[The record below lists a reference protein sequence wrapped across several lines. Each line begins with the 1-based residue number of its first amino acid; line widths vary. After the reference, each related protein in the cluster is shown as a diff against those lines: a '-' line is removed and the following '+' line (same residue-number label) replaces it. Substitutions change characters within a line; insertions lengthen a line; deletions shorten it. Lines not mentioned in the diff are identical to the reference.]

1 MKIFKIL
8 ILPFIE
14 IGREKETSQ
23 GKHSFLHYAVT
34 IGLFN
39 KRQRE
44 KENERFVLSF
54 DSSFFKSETS
64 KSFTLIL

>member
-1 MKIFKIL
+1 MRRMKIFKIL

-34 IGLFN
+34 QI
-39 KRQRE
+39 E

-54 DSSFFKSETS
+54 DSSFLKMKQVSLS
-64 KSFTLIL
+64 L